1 MKLGANISLENKLID
16 CKRYKEEKLNKG
28 KPAF

>member
-1 MKLGANISLENKLID
+1 MKLRANISLENKLIE
-16 CKRYKEEKLNKG
+16 CKHYKGEKLNKG